1 MEIQMSLK
9 AVLFDFGGTLD
20 SDGVAWPQRFF
31 PIYRELGVAA
41 DWDPFLKAFYRS
53 DDALPER
60 HPLPGLDL
68 HRTIELQ
75 ALGVLELLA
84 PERTRLAGE
93 VARRFCADSR
103 AQFERNRPLL
113 AALRARFKLGIVS
126 NFYGNLQGILDAAGL
141 GPLFDCVGDS
151 GVVGKIKP
159 DPEFF
164 RHVLGRLEVAP
175 DEALMVGDSL
185 SRDIRG
191 AEGLGMAHAWV
202 DPAGQGPCCP
212 SGRSVRS
219 LTELA
224 DLGVALPA

>member
-1 MEIQMSLK
+1 MSLK

-41 DWDPFLKAFYRS
+41 DWDPFLRAFYRS

-60 HPLPGLDL
+60 HRLSGLDL
-68 HRTIELQ
+68 HGTITLQ
-75 ALGVLELLA
+75 ARGVLELLA
-84 PERTRLAGE
+84 PGRLELAGE
-93 VARRFCADSR
+93 VARRFCEDSH

-113 AALRARFKLGIVS
+113 QSLRARFKLGIVS
-126 NFYGNLQGILDAAGL
+126 NFYGNLREILDATEL

-164 RHVLGRLEVAP
+164 RHVLTGLGAEPA
-175 DEALMVGDSL
+175 EAFMVGDSL

-191 AEGLGMAHAWV
+191 AEGLGMAHAWL
-202 DPAGQGPCCP
+202 DPAGQRPCCP
-212 SGRSVRS
+212 LGRSIRN
-219 LTELA
+219 LAELA
-224 DLGVALPA
+224 DLGVPLPA